1 MNTAILVYLIIG
13 CMFGSFLLWTTTDKD
28 YDQFVRDFFE
38 QEPPSLKEKLTMAL
52 SSVILWP
59 LHLYWI
65 VKR

>member
-1 MNTAILVYLIIG
+1 MNTAILTYLIIG
-13 CMFGSFLLWTTTDKD
+13 TMFGAFLLWTTTARD

>member
-1 MNTAILVYLIIG
+1 MNTIILAYLIIG
-13 CMFGSFLLWTTTDKD
+13 AMFGSFLLWATTDKD

-38 QEPPSLKEKLTMAL
+38 QEPPTPKEKLTMAL

>member
-13 CMFGSFLLWTTTDKD
+13 CMFGVFLLWVTTGKD

-38 QEPPSLKEKLTMAL
+38 EEPPSLKEKLTMAL

-59 LHLYWI
+59 LHLYWTI
-65 VKR
+65 KK